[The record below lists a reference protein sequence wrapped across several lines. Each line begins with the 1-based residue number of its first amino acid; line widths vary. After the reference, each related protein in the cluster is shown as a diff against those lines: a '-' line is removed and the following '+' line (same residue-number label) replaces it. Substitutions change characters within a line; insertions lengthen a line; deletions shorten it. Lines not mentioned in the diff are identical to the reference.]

1 MHKICICEIFFVPL
15 QRQSQ
20 KSTAMKTKCLKG
32 INAILAFLVGLLG
45 FTSCEH
51 NFMAEYG
58 VPSGDLTFKG
68 KVTNEE
74 QEALE
79 GIQVVRCGGWQD
91 DIPQMYWEE
100 YADTLYTNSAGEYYK
115 ERKGNFPLTYHKI
128 TVTDPSGTYESKDTI
143 VTVQFKSGHGW
154 YEGRANLKLNFTLKK
169 K

>member
-1 MHKICICEIFFVPL
+1 
-15 QRQSQ
+15 
-20 KSTAMKTKCLKG
+20 MKTKCLKG
-32 INAILAFLVGLLG
+32 INALLAFLLGLLG
-45 FTSCEH
+45 FSSCEVRCD
-51 NFMAEYG
+51 YG
-58 VPSGDLTFKG
+58 VPSGDLTFEG

-74 QEALE
+74 QETLE

-100 YADTLYTNSAGEYYK
+100 YADTLYTNSSGEFYR
-115 ERKGNFPLTYHKI
+115 ELKGDFPLKCQKI

-143 VTVQFKSGHGW
+143 VTVQYKGGHGW